1 MNTKNPSETV
11 LAFYD
16 ELHTLITTEKF
27 DKDMAEAL
35 IATFNDMTSY
45 ISLDECT
52 MESLQA
58 AHEEYNDPSGDLEYF
73 TAFSQKAFADLA
85 PQLRNPRAQEICE
98 RFRDNSGT
106 SSATDLYIQVRN
118 FRLLGKDEAGA
129 AIVTLAVD
137 SYSTLIDLLEK
148 CDDSACEYTHFSH
161 SKKTTPI

>member
-16 ELHTLITTEKF
+16 SLHTLITSKKF
-27 DKDMAEAL
+27 DKVIAAAL
-35 IATFNDMTSY
+35 VATFNEMTEH

-52 MESLQA
+52 VDSLKA
-58 AHEEYNDPSGDLEYF
+58 AHKQYNDPSADLDYI
-73 TAFSQKAFADLA
+73 TAYSEKAFADLA

-98 RFRDNSGT
+98 RFRGNSGT
-106 SSATDLYIQVRN
+106 GDATDLYVQVRN
-118 FRLLGKDEAGA
+118 FRLLGVDEAGA

-148 CDDSACEYTHFSH
+148 CDNSACEYTHFSH
-161 SKKTTPI
+161 SKKTTPV